1 MAASAY
7 LISRYERKEDKAEKK
22 AERAADEAKME
33 KLRIE
38 MKAERAAD
46 EAKME
51 KLRIEM
57 KAERA
62 ADKAETKANMNR
74 MFVVTSFISALSS
87 FAGIA
92 ALLKK

>member
-1 MAASAY
+1 LKNELKETKYGVIGLAASAY
-7 LISRYERKEDKAEKK
+7 LISRYERKEDKAEK
-22 AERAADEAKME
+22 
-33 KLRIE
+33 
-38 MKAERAAD
+38 KAERAAD